1 MSTQVWSL
9 EEELELITRGTEEV
23 FPEEELVE
31 KLKKA
36 RRNKQP
42 LKVKL
47 GVDPTGTDLHLGHL
61 IPVLKLKQ
69 FQDLGHEAILIIG
82 DYTAMVG
89 DPTGRNKTRPQLT
102 HEQVLE
108 NCRTYQEQVFRILDR
123 EKTRV
128 VYNGEWFSKM
138 TFQDVIRLMSQMT
151 VARMLE
157 REDFANRMQNQLP
170 ISLHELIYPLMQG
183 YDSVAIEAD
192 IELGGIDQ
200 KFNILVGRELQRTM
214 GLEPQVGVCNPILIG
229 LDGKEKMSKS
239 LGNYIGINEPPYE
252 MYGKTM
258 SIPDELMMMYFELIT
273 DIPMAELRDMENKI
287 RRGELHPMEAK
298 RRLAREIVARFH
310 SVDAALEAEA
320 EFNRVFRDNQI
331 PADIPEVILTQEDL
345 KDGRIWLVRLLVK
358 AELVSSNGEGRRLI
372 QQGGVRINGRVIDDV
387 DYEWTPEQDAVIQI
401 GKRRFARVRISE

>member
-1 MSTQVWSL
+1 
-9 EEELELITRGTEEV
+9 
-23 FPEEELVE
+23 
-31 KLKKA
+31 
-36 RRNKQP
+36 
-42 LKVKL
+42 
-47 GVDPTGTDLHLGHL
+47 
-61 IPVLKLKQ
+61 
-69 FQDLGHEAILIIG
+69 
-82 DYTAMVG
+82 
-89 DPTGRNKTRPQLT
+89 
-102 HEQVLE
+102 
-108 NCRTYQEQVFRILDR
+108 
-123 EKTRV
+123 
-128 VYNGEWFSKM
+128 
-138 TFQDVIRLMSQMT
+138 
-151 VARMLE
+151 
-157 REDFANRMQNQLP
+157 
-170 ISLHELIYPLMQG
+170 LHELIYPLMQG